1 MQGFSM
7 RAGLAALALA
17 ALSGTAEARKTQPK
31 TPEPPPLT
39 AEAINNAALP
49 AEAETGKEAKAGS
62 KGADRKAAR
71 RTERPDPLLVKV
83 QVLLDRARFSP
94 GAIDGRDGDN
104 LQGAIAAYAAAQGL
118 PATKAP
124 TPALLDKLRTD
135 SKPVVTEYTVSE
147 DDAKTPFVE
156 RVPRELEK
164 QADLDSLG
172 YTNAR
177 EMLAE
182 RFHMSRDLLSA
193 LNPGK
198 PFDKPGTVLL
208 VAAVTPLESGRP
220 NSKELPQEP
229 KVERIE
235 VDKTSRDVRALD
247 KDGKLVAYY
256 PASIG
261 SAEKPAPSGETKVTR
276 VAFDP
281 TYTYN
286 PKYAFKGVKARRKF
300 TVKAGP
306 NNPVGAVWIDLAIE
320 SYGIHGTPEPENVGK
335 TESHGCI
342 RLTNWDARDL
352 GLHVAKGAR
361 VSFKDG

>member
-1 MQGFSM
+1 MMQGFSM
-7 RAGLAALALA
+7 RAGVAALALA
-17 ALSGTAEARKTQPK
+17 ALSGTAVARKNSPK
-31 TPEPPPLT
+31 AADPPPLT
-39 AEAINNAALP
+39 AEAINGAGLP
-49 AEAETGKEAKAGS
+49 AEAGGDKPEKASDRKKGAKA
-62 KGADRKAAR
+62 
-71 RTERPDPLLVKV
+71 ERPDPLLVKI

-104 LQGAIAAYAAAQGL
+104 LKGAIAAYAAAQGL
-118 PATKAP
+118 PATRTA
-124 TPALLDKLRTD
+124 TPALMEKLQAD
-135 SKPVVTEYTVSE
+135 SKPAVTEYTVSE
-147 DDAKTPFVE
+147 DDAKTAFVE
-156 RVPRELEK
+156 RVPRALEK
-164 QADLDSLG
+164 QAELDSLG

-208 VAAVTPLESGRP
+208 VAAVRPLEDGRP
-220 NSKELPQEP
+220 NQKALPQEP

-247 KDGKLVAYY
+247 KDGKLLAYY

-276 VAFDP
+276 VAFEP
-281 TYTYN
+281 TYTYD

-300 TVKAGP
+300 TVKPGP
-306 NNPVGAVWIDLAIE
+306 NNPVGTVWIDLAIE